1 MGLWSTYLVIE
12 LVSFEACGFYQSE
25 VNILCEKEMGKKYIA
40 NRKGLTEKFK

>member
-25 VNILCEKEMGKKYIA
+25 INIPYEKEMGKKYIA
-40 NRKGLTEKFK
+40 NTKELTEKFK